1 MSQAWTETA
10 ASCRSRLAAL
20 QAPTEAAL
28 LALGERLRQ
37 AHETTRSLSA
47 MARALDHRLSEPD
60 FQDTLKSLD
69 GTIRLVQ
76 SLRGS
81 HGGERGPLH
90 DIADHAAAIRRALT
104 TLQETMSHVH
114 VLGMNGKIE
123 AAQMADTGVD
133 FSLFTHGVFR
143 LAGRGRDAIGQAQGD
158 LASLEAAVQQAES
171 LQRDFAAEHARSL
184 GEVAARLGQSL
195 VAMRSRERQAQTALD
210 RLPRVL
216 EDAAGRIG
224 AVVAGLQFG
233 DISRQRLEHVDH
245 ALEVFAEVAAGRRP
259 LPPEAENL
267 GLFAAAVCELQARQ
281 LRDIGSEFS
290 SETRR
295 ALASLGELT
304 AAIEDIHQHT
314 AAVYSSGH
322 DGGSTFLLQV
332 DRELQTV
339 AAALAHYAEATTRTH
354 QALDGVRGTAA
365 AMTQAMRAIADVDA
379 DMNLIGLNA
388 SIKCGN
394 LGPRGRALNVV
405 AQELRAYARQTR
417 GLAAQVAEKLEEVA
431 AAADAVVAA
440 DNQDGESGLRGI
452 QANLDTAVERL
463 RQAGGETA
471 WVLSQIQD
479 QAAGIVAAVRQ
490 ATGRFDAHQAYQTAT
505 EAAAAEL
512 DSLALAAAQGLDRA
526 RLEAVKHR
534 LVDFMEVKY
543 TMASERDVHFGR
555 NPAAGGEMD
564 LADVLF

>member
-1 MSQAWTETA
+1 MSQAWTDIPQT
-10 ASCRSRLAAL
+10 CRTRLAAL

-28 LALGERLRQ
+28 LDLGERLRQ

-47 MARALDHRLSEPD
+47 MARALDHRLSEPE
-60 FQDTLKSLD
+60 FQDTLRGLD

-76 SLRGS
+76 SLRS
-81 HGGERGPLH
+81 THAGERGPLH
-90 DIADHAAAIRRALT
+90 DIADHATTIGRALAA
-104 TLQETMSHVH
+104 LSQTMSHVH

-123 AAQMADTGVD
+123 AAQMVDTGVD

-143 LAGRGRDAIGQAQGD
+143 LAGRGRDAIGQAQSD
-158 LASLEAAVQQAES
+158 LASLSVAVQQAEA

-184 GEVAARLGQSL
+184 SEVAERLGQSL
-195 VAMRSRERQAQTALD
+195 TAMRARERQAQTALD

-259 LPPEAENL
+259 LPPEAEDPA
-267 GLFAAAVCELQARQ
+267 LFAAAVCELQARQ
-281 LRDIGSEFS
+281 LRDIGSEFAG
-290 SETRR
+290 ETRR
-295 ALASLGELT
+295 ALTSLGELT
-304 AAIEDIHQHT
+304 TAIEDIREHT

-339 AAALAHYAEATTRTH
+339 ATALAHYAEATAQTH
-354 QALDGVRGTAA
+354 RALDGVRATAE

-417 GLAAQVAEKLEEVA
+417 GLASQVAERLEDVA
-431 AAADAVVAA
+431 TGADAVVAA
-440 DNQDGESGLRGI
+440 DNQDGETGLRAI
-452 QANLDTAVERL
+452 QGNLDTAVERL

-479 QAAGIVAAVRQ
+479 QAAGVVAAVRQ
-490 ATGRFDAHQAYQTAT
+490 ATDRFDAHQTYQTVT

-512 DSLALAAAQGLDRA
+512 ERLAATAAAGLDRA
-526 RLEAVKHR
+526 RLDAVKHR

-543 TMASERDVHFGR
+543 TMASERNVHFGR
-555 NPAAGGEMD
+555 SETATGELD